1 MRKYLPSLGI
11 FFLTLFFYTA
21 VQKEMKKDFPI
32 QTAQAQ
38 LQLQPFYPTA
48 TPTPAGGIP
57 PTNTPHP
64 VAGATSTPTPAPY
77 NKGNPIATNT
87 PTPPSSDSLDCLI
100 NSVSEQK
107 LREYITSL
115 TTSTRVSGSG
125 GNNSA
130 GDYIKNYFSSQGME
144 SDFQPFSG
152 KVSSRNTIGRISG
165 TTLPKEFYLITAHMD
180 SISPQASIK
189 APGADDNGTG
199 TALLMEAA
207 RVFKACNF
215 PLKRSV
221 ELVGFS
227 GEEQYLVGSYY
238 YVHNLPSQQVK
249 NIKGVINID
258 MVGND
263 KEEENK

>member
-1 MRKYLPSLGI
+1 
-11 FFLTLFFYTA
+11 
-21 VQKEMKKDFPI
+21 
-32 QTAQAQ
+32 
-38 LQLQPFYPTA
+38 
-48 TPTPAGGIP
+48 
-57 PTNTPHP
+57 
-64 VAGATSTPTPAPY
+64 
-77 NKGNPIATNT
+77 
-87 PTPPSSDSLDCLI
+87 
-100 NSVSEQK
+100 
-107 LREYITSL
+107 
-115 TTSTRVSGSG
+115 
-125 GNNSA
+125 
-130 GDYIKNYFSSQGME
+130 ME

-263 KEEENK
+263 KDKYGKAKGDCVSFGYQGGDGGSRIAQKAKEVSNRYSIPGITVKQTSISASDHGAFWGYKGYRIPAIFATECTFNTTNYHKITDTRDTLNYRQFANATKTIIATIAQLANE